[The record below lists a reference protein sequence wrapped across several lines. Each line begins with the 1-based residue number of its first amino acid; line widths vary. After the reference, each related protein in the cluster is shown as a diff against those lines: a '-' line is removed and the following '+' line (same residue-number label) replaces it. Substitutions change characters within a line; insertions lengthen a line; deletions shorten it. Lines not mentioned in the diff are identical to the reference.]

1 MFIVISRQTS
11 KLSSRTI
18 SSSVALI
25 KREPCSQITSYSRS
39 QAAKKLSHSTAL
51 QYFFVTFKFI
61 ALSSIALPLH
71 IVLLRKVT
79 SNNCVNIFHQDF
91 FSYCTTRKPWKFSNF
106 AKLIFQQKPHGRD
119 SLLSF
124 REKGFKQKKVLSF
137 NQKSSRHDIKQS
149 SSNAVRQTWPKQYC
163 VIFSFATG
171 FA

>member
-79 SNNCVNIFHQDF
+79 SNNCVNILHQNF
-91 FSYCTTRKPWKFSNF
+91 FSYYTEALK
-106 AKLIFQQKPHGRD
+106 IFQLCKAYFPTKAPRQRFIAKFQRKR
-119 SLLSF
+119 F
-124 REKGFKQKKVLSF
+124 QTKKF
-137 NQKSSRHDIKQS
+137 
-149 SSNAVRQTWPKQYC
+149 
-163 VIFSFATG
+163 
-171 FA
+171 